1 MPFQVR
7 LTLRRGIPAPPDLAP
22 PDIYDVITAITP
34 YFSIDR
40 VSGVF
45 PHARLTL
52 RHTRIDSKRRVIAL
66 LLPIFS
72 TYTAQPDVAGAA
84 IAQHCV
90 ELQSTVY
97 PGCVL

>member
-22 PDIYDVITAITP
+22 PDVYDVITANTP

-52 RHTRIDSKRRVIAL
+52 LHTTIDSKRRFMTL
-66 LLPIFS
+66 LSPIKGDFQQIDRYITIRQRVQNTTS
-72 TYTAQPDVAGAA
+72 RHTTIGR
-84 IAQHCV
+84 
-90 ELQSTVY
+90 
-97 PGCVL
+97 

>member
-7 LTLRRGIPAPPDLAP
+7 LTLRHGIPAPPDLAP

-34 YFSIDR
+34 YFSINR
-40 VSGVF
+40 VAGVS
-45 PHARLTL
+45 PHTHLTS
-52 RHTRIDSKRRVIAL
+52 RHTTIDSKQRVMAL
-66 LLPIFS
+66 FSPICS
-72 TYTAQPDVAGAA
+72 TYTAQPDVGGTA

-97 PGCVL
+97 LGCVL